1 MTKNI
6 VGLGLGGGVM
16 TCMARIASFG
26 MEISTHNSRC

>member
-16 TCMARIASFG
+16 TCMAMIPSFG
-26 MEISTHNSRC
+26 IKISTHNSSC